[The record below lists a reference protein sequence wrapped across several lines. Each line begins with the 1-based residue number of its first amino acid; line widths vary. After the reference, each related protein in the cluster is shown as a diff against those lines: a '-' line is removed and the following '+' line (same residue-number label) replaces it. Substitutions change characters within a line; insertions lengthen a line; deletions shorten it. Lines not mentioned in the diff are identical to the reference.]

1 MTGKKSSTD
10 YMRDMRA
17 RLKAAGLVKREL
29 WILPEHA
36 AALRGIE
43 KALRQ
48 PHAGKQVRTEDFMT
62 EHTHWTIET
71 LHGALQGLDEV
82 RGGSIGLSLQQGAEP
97 SLKLV
102 MNELDGLPLYIAV
115 AGEQILVDTLLV
127 QASQVKDRAAFN
139 DAVLRTR
146 DVFPL
151 SSIGLHTLPSGES
164 VYTMFGALSAASSL
178 DNIVQEIHTLAENVI
193 TAAEDFEVYFTH

>member
-1 MTGKKSSTD
+1 MAGKKSSTD

-17 RLKAAGLVKREL
+17 RLKAAGYVKREL

-48 PHAGKQVRTEDFMT
+48 PHGGQQVRTEDFMT
-62 EHTHWTIET
+62 EHKHWTIES
-71 LHGALQGLDEV
+71 LHSALQALDEV
-82 RGGSIGLSLQQGAEP
+82 REGSIGLSLPQGAEP
-97 SLKLV
+97 SLKLE
-102 MNELDGLPLYIAV
+102 MRDLDGLPIYIAV

-127 QASQVKDRAAFN
+127 AASQVKDHAAFN

-193 TAAEDFEVYFTH
+193 NAADDFGVYFAH

>member
-1 MTGKKSSTD
+1 MAGKKSSTD

-17 RLKAAGLVKREL
+17 RLKAAGYVKREL

-48 PHAGKQVRTEDFMT
+48 PHGGKQVRTEDFMT
-62 EHTHWTIET
+62 EHSNWTIDT
-71 LHGALQGLDEV
+71 LHSALRELDDVRTGA
-82 RGGSIGLSLQQGAEP
+82 IGLSLQQGAEP
-97 SLKLV
+97 SLKLEIH
-102 MNELDGLPLYIAV
+102 ELDGLPLYIAV

-127 QASQVKDRAAFN
+127 AASQVKDRAAFN

-178 DNIVQEIHTLAENVI
+178 DNIVQEIQTLAENVI
-193 TAAEDFEVYFTH
+193 TAADDFDVYFTH